1 MPPPHTYARLEI
13 GGEAMIDNSEF
24 ISIEEITKILQGQIY
39 PVILKSTVD
48 EYPYFGVGTAFI
60 LEFEQQLFVVTAKH
74 ILENQY
80 ATSSD
85 LQILLRK
92 NGYLVQFDFEA
103 VFQPEHSPH
112 FDLVILRVA
121 AFQHEQLR
129 AHGAYW
135 INLAD
140 SIADD
145 EQPNADHFCIIGY
158 SEDDREYNYEQQTF
172 TAELSVLAARLA
184 TPQVD
189 GLTALHAFGEKPN
202 SFRGLSGSLVVAD
215 VNEVW
220 KLAGMLTLAHE
231 ESGMLNF
238 ISADT
243 IGFYLIRLIDMI
255 QRHESDIDS
264 PVS

>member
-1 MPPPHTYARLEI
+1 MSDDGEFVSI
-13 GGEAMIDNSEF
+13 GEL
-24 ISIEEITKILQGQIY
+24 TKILQGQIH
-39 PVILKSTVD
+39 PVILKSTD
-48 EYPYFGVGTAFI
+48 DQYPYYGVGTAFI

-74 ILENQY
+74 ILDSQH

-92 NGYLVQFDFEA
+92 NGYSVQFDAEA
-103 VFQPEHSPH
+103 VFQPDYSPH
-112 FDLVILRVA
+112 FDLVILRIA
-121 AFQHEQLR
+121 AFQQELLR
-129 AHGAYW
+129 SLGAYW
-135 INLAD
+135 INLTD

-145 EQPNADHFCIIGY
+145 EQPNADHFCIVGY

-172 TAELSVLAARLA
+172 TAELSILEARLT

-189 GLTALHAFGEKPN
+189 GLSTLHVFGERPS
-202 SFRGLSGSLVVAD
+202 SFRGLSGSLVVANVD
-215 VNEVW
+215 GIW
-220 KLAGMLTLAHE
+220 KLAGMLALAHE
-231 ESGMLNF
+231 ETGILNF

-255 QRHESDIDS
+255 QRGENIIDR